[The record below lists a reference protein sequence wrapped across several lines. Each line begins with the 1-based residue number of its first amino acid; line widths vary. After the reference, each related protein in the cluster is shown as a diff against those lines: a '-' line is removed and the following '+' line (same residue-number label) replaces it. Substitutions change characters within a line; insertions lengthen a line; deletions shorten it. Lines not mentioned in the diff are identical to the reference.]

1 MLIYLLRRLISLLPV
16 MFFVS
21 VATFLLMTLV
31 IGDPVLLILG
41 QDASVDAA
49 TIERMREDL
58 GLNRPLP
65 VQYLDW
71 LRHVM
76 TGDFGR
82 SFRLPET
89 VSGAVIARLPVTLQ
103 LTAMALVVAI
113 IVAIPLGVIAALK
126 PGKRIDLLISGFAA
140 AGLSIPNFLLGILLI
155 LLFALKLRW
164 LPSAGYVPF
173 VEDPWQNLKLMIL
186 PTLTL
191 STAYI
196 GSFTRFTRSV
206 MLDVLSQDYLRTA
219 AAKGLSSA
227 SVIRS
232 HALKNGLIPV
242 VTVIGLDL
250 AGLFGGAVVTETI
263 FSLPGVGTLLIRAI
277 MGRDLPI
284 VQGVVM
290 FVAVTVILTNLL
302 ADIAYGYLDP
312 RVRAMY
318 G

>member
-1 MLIYLLRRLISLLPV
+1 LIGYLLRRLISLLPV
-16 MFFVS
+16 VFFVS

-31 IGDPVLLILG
+31 VGDPVLLILG

-49 TIERMREDL
+49 TIEQMREDL

-65 VQYLDW
+65 VLYLDW
-71 LRHVM
+71 ARHVI

-82 SFRLPET
+82 SLRLPET
-89 VSGAVIARLPVTLQ
+89 VTGAVVSRLPVTLQ
-103 LTAMALVVAI
+103 LTAMALILAI
-113 IVAIPLGVIAALK
+113 LIAIPLGVIAALK
-126 PGKRIDLLISGFAA
+126 RGSRTDVIISAFAS
-140 AGLSIPNFLLGILLI
+140 AGLSVPNFLLGILLI

-164 LPSAGYVPF
+164 LPSAGFVPF
-173 VEDPWQNLKLMIL
+173 TEDPVQNLKLMIL

-196 GSFTRFTRSV
+196 GSLTRYTRSV

-219 AAKGLSSA
+219 DAKGLRRA
-227 SVIRS
+227 TVVRA

-242 VTVIGLDL
+242 VTVISLDL

-263 FSLPGVGTLLIRAI
+263 FSLPGIGTLLIRSI
-277 MGRDLPI
+277 MGRDLPV

-302 ADIAYGYLDP
+302 ADVAYGYLDP
-312 RVRAMY
+312 RVRSLY

>member
-16 MFFVS
+16 LFFVS
-21 VATFLLMTLV
+21 VSTFLLMTLV

-41 QDASVDAA
+41 QDASVDEA

-65 VQYLDW
+65 IQYLDW
-71 LRHVM
+71 LRHVL

-89 VSGAVIARLPVTLQ
+89 VTEAVVARLPVTLQ
-103 LTAMALVVAI
+103 LTAMALLVAT

-126 PGKRIDLLISGFAA
+126 PGSRIDLIISGFAA
-140 AGLSIPNFLLGILLI
+140 AGLSVPNFLLGVLLI

-164 LPSAGYVPF
+164 FPSAGFVPF
-173 VEDPWQNLKLMIL
+173 VEDPLQSLKFMIL
-186 PTLTL
+186 PTMTL

-196 GSFTRFTRSV
+196 GSLTRYTRSV

-227 SVIRS
+227 TVIRS

-242 VTVIGLDL
+242 VTVLGLDL

-263 FSLPGVGTLLIRAI
+263 FSLPGIGTLLIRSI
-277 MGRDLPI
+277 LGRDLPV

-290 FVAVTVILTNLL
+290 FVAVTVILSNLL

-312 RVRAMY
+312 RVRSLY